1 MNKTLKIA
9 SWNVNGLRAVY
20 KKGELKNFLEKH
32 DPDILL
38 LQETKAKVAQ
48 LPAELTDSDCYLQY
62 YHSAVKAGY
71 AGTAIWVKKGALED
85 IEFLTGMPGYN
96 DDEGRIAQLK
106 LPGVRIFGIYFP
118 NGGKSEAAWQG
129 KLAFYEIFL
138 AYVNEL
144 RQSGETV
151 IFAGDVNC
159 CHQEIDIARP
169 KENDGKIG
177 FHPEERRRL
186 SDWVENGWVDIWR
199 QTFPGKADTY
209 SWWSFRAG
217 ARQRNVGWRL
227 DYFFVDQ
234 DFFSEVLSIDYIRD
248 QMGSDHCPIIM
259 ETDLKKGIRS
269 LNLNG

>member
-1 MNKTLKIA
+1 MGKTLKIA
-9 SWNVNGLRAVY
+9 SWNVNGLRAVF
-20 KKGELKNFLEKH
+20 KKGELDNFLKEH
-32 DPDILL
+32 DPDVLL
-38 LQETKAKVAQ
+38 LQETKAKAAQ
-48 LPAELTDSDCYLQY
+48 LPEELTDHDHYRQF

-71 AGTAIWVKKGALED
+71 AGTAIWVKKESFED
-85 IEFLTGMPGYN
+85 VEFLTGMPNYD
-96 DDEGRIAQLK
+96 DDEGRVAQLK
-106 LPGVRIFGIYFP
+106 LPGLRVFGVYFP

-138 AYVNEL
+138 DYVNQL
-144 RQSGETV
+144 RQAGETV

-186 SDWVENGWVDIWR
+186 SAWIENGWVDVWR
-199 QTFPGKADTY
+199 QTSPDKADVY

-217 ARQRNVGWRL
+217 ARQRNIGWRI

-234 DFFSEVLSIDYIRD
+234 DYFSEVLNIDYLGE
-248 QMGSDHCPIIM
+248 QMGSDHCPLVM
-259 ETDLKKGIRS
+259 RA
-269 LNLNG
+269 NLT

>member
-1 MNKTLKIA
+1 MKKALKIV
-9 SWNVNGLRAVY
+9 SWNVNGLRAVF
-20 KKGELKNFLEKH
+20 KKGELDNFLQAH
-32 DPDILL
+32 DPDVLL
-38 LQETKAKVAQ
+38 LQETKAKVEQ
-48 LPAELTDSDCYLQY
+48 LPAELTDHEKYRQF

-71 AGTAIWVKKGALED
+71 AGTAIWAKKDSFED
-85 IEFLTGMPGYN
+85 SEFLTGMPDYD
-96 DDEGRIAQLK
+96 DDEGRVAQLK
-106 LPGVRIFGIYFP
+106 LPGLRIFGVYFP

-138 AYVNEL
+138 DYVNAL
-144 RQSGETV
+144 RQAGETV

-186 SDWVENGWVDIWR
+186 SDWVASGWIDVWR
-199 QTFPGKADTY
+199 QTCPEKADVY

-217 ARQRNVGWRL
+217 ARKRNIGWRI

-234 DFFSEVLSIDYIRD
+234 DYFSKVLNINYLSE
-248 QMGSDHCPIIM
+248 QMGSDHCPVIM
-259 ETDLKKGIRS
+259 EVAQQ
-269 LNLNG
+269 